1 MSIARQNERGGAIA
15 ALFVRRPVLAVVV
28 NALIIVAGMAA
39 FFGIEVRELPI
50 VERPT
55 ISISTSFP
63 GAAAET
69 VDREITSTI
78 EGVVARVQGVASIS
92 SDSNYGRSR
101 VTLTFNDGVNLDN
114 ATSDIRDALSRVTNR
129 LPDGVEAPT
138 IVKADSNAQAIM
150 QLAVTSDTMS
160 RDELTAL
167 VENLISERLAAVEGV
182 ADVQINGTQQKLFQI
197 DVDQIKLAS
206 LGLTV
211 ADVRNALSTIAFDSP
226 AGSLNGT
233 NQNIA
238 IRAVA
243 EVNTPEEFEN
253 ITIRDRIR
261 IGDVA
266 TVVFAPVG
274 ANSGLRSDGKSGIGL
289 SIVPQAQSN
298 AVAISE
304 GINRAVEQLQN
315 GSLPEGVE
323 LRVSSDESVFIS
335 GAIHEVERSLIIA
348 VVGVIAII
356 FLFLL
361 DWRATIIPAVTMPV
375 ALIGTVAGIYLM
387 GFSLNILTLLALVIA
402 TGLVVDDAIVVLEN
416 ITRRRAMG
424 LGPRAAAV
432 LGTQEV
438 FFAVIATTLTLAA
451 VFIPISFLPGQTGLL
466 FREFGY
472 TLAISVGLSAVVAL
486 SLAPMLASRFLKPHA
501 ERPPNVIERFGGV
514 LQRIYKAVLHFS
526 LDNPLVIVIITLL
539 VAGAAYVIFTSGMLR
554 QELTPPEDRSIISIS
569 VNAPNTVSLDF
580 TRTQMQRIEDLVRP
594 YRESGEVTNI
604 FSVSGFGSNTNSGFI
619 GLTLAPWEERERT
632 QQQIATE
639 IQALLVQV
647 PGVRANI
654 RQGNSLGIRGGGSGL
669 QFAVVG
675 DSYETLST
683 AANAIKEELEKDE
696 KWGRVSVNYET
707 TQPQMTLT
715 IDRDKAAAL
724 GIDINGLGSTMQAMI
739 DGSDVGTVFINDASY
754 SVRMLSTA
762 NPVNDPSDLEA
773 IFIKTSDGR
782 YVPMATIATLTEAP
796 IAPSLGREGQR
807 RAVNVTAQL
816 TDGFALGDAYNEAIA
831 IAQPFLPDGAAIIPL
846 AEAKTIGE
854 SNYGLAITFGFALLV
869 ILLVLAAQF
878 ESVWS
883 ALIVMA
889 TVPFGLACAVFA
901 MLATGVTLNVY
912 SQIGLILVV
921 GIMAKNG
928 ILIVEFANQLR
939 DRGLSVREAVE
950 TAANIRLRPVVMT
963 MIATVLG
970 GVPLIVAGGAGA
982 EARAALGWIMVGG
995 LSFAAVST
1003 LFLTP
1008 VAYLLLARFSKPKS
1022 EEEARLQREL
1032 AAADTMPNVEEGPAG
1047 PKVVPAE

>member
-1 MSIARQNERGGAIA
+1 MSIASQNERGGAIA
-15 ALFVRRPVLAVVV
+15 SLFVRRPVLAVVV
-28 NALIIVAGMAA
+28 NALIIVAGLAA
-39 FFGIEVRELPI
+39 FFGIEVRELPV

-55 ISISTSFP
+55 ISVSTSFS
-63 GAAAET
+63 GASAET

-114 ATSDIRDALSRVTNR
+114 ATSDIRDALSRIVNR
-129 LPDGVEAPT
+129 LPDGAEAPV
-138 IVKADSNAQAIM
+138 IIKADSNAQAIM
-150 QLAVTSDTMS
+150 QLAVTSDTLS

-167 VENLISERLAAVEGV
+167 VEGVIAERLTAVEGV
-182 ADVQINGTQQKLFQI
+182 ADVQINGTQQKVFQV
-197 DVDQIKLAS
+197 DVDQVKLAS

-211 ADVRNALSTIAFDSP
+211 ADVRNALSTIGFDSP
-226 AGSLNGT
+226 AGSLNAT

-238 IRAVA
+238 VRAIA
-243 EVNTPEEFEN
+243 EVTTPEDFEN
-253 ITIRDRIR
+253 ITIRDKIR

-266 TVVFAPVG
+266 TVVFGPVS
-274 ANSGLRSDGKSGIGL
+274 ANSGLRSDGKSGVGL

-304 GINRAVEQLQN
+304 GVRRAVDQLQ
-315 GSLPEGVE
+315 GSLPAGVD
-323 LRVSSDESVFIS
+323 LIVSSDDSVFIS
-335 GAIHEVERSLIIA
+335 GAIHEVERSLLIA
-348 VVGVIAII
+348 VFGVLAII

-375 ALIGTVAGIYLM
+375 ALIGTIAGIYVF

-416 ITRRRAMG
+416 ITRRRSMG

-466 FREFGY
+466 FREFGF
-472 TLAISVGLSAVVAL
+472 TLAIAVLLSSVVAL
-486 SLAPMLASRFLKPHA
+486 SLAPMLASRLLKPHVD
-501 ERPPNVIERFGGV
+501 RPPNPIERVGGL
-514 LQRIYKAVLHFS
+514 LQATYRRLLHWS
-526 LDNPLVIVIITLL
+526 LDNAFVVVLMAVL
-539 VAGAAYVIFTSGMLR
+539 VAGAAYFVFGTLR
-554 QELTPPEDRSIISIS
+554 QELTPPEDRSIIAIS
-569 VNAPNTVSLDF
+569 VSAPDTVSLDF

-594 YRESGEVTNI
+594 YRESGEVTRV
-604 FSVSGFGSNTNSGFI
+604 FSVSGFGSNTSRGFI
-619 GLTLAPWEERERT
+619 GLTLAPWEERTRS
-632 QQQIATE
+632 QQEIAAE
-639 IQALLVQV
+639 INQLLVQV
-647 PGVRANI
+647 PGVRAGI
-654 RQGNSLGIRGGGSGL
+654 RQGNSLNIRGGGSGL

-675 DSYETLST
+675 ENYQTLAA
-683 AANAIKEELEKDE
+683 AANAIKAELEKDD
-696 KWGRVSVNYET
+696 KWGRVSTNYET

-715 IDRDKAAAL
+715 VDREKAATL

-739 DGSDVGTVFINDASY
+739 DGSDVGSVFINDQSY
-754 SVRMLSTA
+754 PVRMLSTA
-762 NPVNDPSDLEA
+762 NPVNDPGDLES
-773 IFIKTSDGR
+773 IFVKTADGR
-782 YVPMATIATLTEAP
+782 YVPMSTIASLTEAP

-816 TDGFALGDAYNEAIA
+816 TDGFAIGDAYNEAVEIA
-831 IAQPFLPDGAAIIPL
+831 RPFLPEGAAIVPL
-846 AEAKTIGE
+846 AEARTIGE
-854 SNYGLAITFGFALLV
+854 SNYGLAITFGFALVV

-883 ALIVMA
+883 AVIVMA

-901 MLATGVTLNVY
+901 MLVTGVTMNVY

-928 ILIVEFANQLR
+928 ILVVEFANQLR
-939 DRGLSVREAVE
+939 DRGLSVREAIE
-950 TAANIRLRPVVMT
+950 SASNIRLRPVVMT

-970 GVPLIVAGGAGA
+970 GMPLILAGGAGA

-1008 VAYLLLARFSKPKS
+1008 VAYLLLARFSKPKVA
-1022 EEEARLQREL
+1022 EEERLNREL
-1032 AAADTMPNVEEGPAG
+1032 EAAQKLDQPLEGPTG
-1047 PKVVPAE
+1047 PSGVPAE

>member
-1 MSIARQNERGGAIA
+1 MSIAGQNERGGQIA
-15 ALFVRRPVLAVVV
+15 GLFVRRPVLAVVV
-28 NALIIVAGMAA
+28 NALIIVAGLAA
-39 FFGIEVRELPI
+39 FFGVEVRELPS

-78 EGVVARVQGVASIS
+78 EGAVARVQGVASIS

-101 VTLTFNDGVNLDN
+101 VTLTFTDGTNLDN
-114 ATSDIRDALSRVTNR
+114 ATSDIRDALSRINNR
-129 LPDGVEAPT
+129 LPDGADTPV

-160 RDELTAL
+160 RDELSAL
-167 VENLISERLAAVEGV
+167 VEDLIAERLASVQGV
-182 ADVQINGTQQKLFQI
+182 ADVQINGVQQRIFEV
-197 DVDQIKLAS
+197 DVDQVKLAS

-226 AGSLNGT
+226 AGSLNAA

-238 IRAVA
+238 IRATA
-243 EVNTPEEFEN
+243 EVNTPAQFEA
-253 ITIRDRIR
+253 ITIRDKIR
-261 IGDVA
+261 LGDVG
-266 TVVFAPVG
+266 TVVFSPG
-274 ANSGLRSDGKSGIGL
+274 ASTGGLRSDGKSGIGL
-289 SIVPQAQSN
+289 GIVPQAQSN
-298 AVAISE
+298 AVAISQ
-304 GINRAVEQLQN
+304 GIRNAVEDLR
-315 GSLPEGVE
+315 GSLPAGVN
-323 LRVSSDESVFIS
+323 LKISSDESVFIS
-335 GAIHEVERSLIIA
+335 GAIHEVERSLLIA
-348 VVGVIAII
+348 VVSVIAII

-361 DWRATIIPAVTMPV
+361 DWRATIIPAITMPV
-375 ALIGTVAGIYLM
+375 ALIGTMAGIYLL

-416 ITRRRAMG
+416 ITRRRGMG

-438 FFAVIATTLTLAA
+438 FFAVVATTATLGA
-451 VFIPISFLPGQTGLL
+451 VFVPISFLPGQTGLL
-466 FREFGY
+466 FREFGW
-472 TLAISVGLSAVVAL
+472 TLAIAVGLSCVVAL
-486 SLAPMLASRFLKPHA
+486 SLAPMLASRLLRPHA
-501 ERPPNVIERFGGV
+501 ARPPNLLERFGGL
-514 LQRIYKAVLHFS
+514 LQGTYRQLLHIG
-526 LDNPLVIVIITLL
+526 LDNPIVLVVIAVL
-539 VAGAAYVIFTSGMLR
+539 AAAAAYAIFTSGAIR

-580 TRTQMQRIEDLVRP
+580 TRTQMQKIEDLVTPLKSR
-594 YRESGEVTNI
+594 GEVTSI
-604 FSVSGFGSNTNSGFI
+604 FSVSGFGSNTNSGLI
-619 GLTLAPWEERERT
+619 GLTLAPWEERTRT
-632 QQQIATE
+632 QQEIAAE
-639 IQALLVQV
+639 IQQELVKV

-675 DSYETLST
+675 DNYETLSN
-683 AANAIKEELEKDE
+683 AADAIKEELEKDE

-715 IDRDKAAAL
+715 IDRDRAAAL
-724 GIDINGLGSTMQAMI
+724 GIDIGGLGTTMQAMI
-739 DGSDVGTVFINDASY
+739 DGSDVGTVFINDKSY
-754 SVRMLSTA
+754 AVRMQSTA
-762 NPVNDPSDLEA
+762 SPVNDPGDLES
-773 IFIKTSDGR
+773 IFIKTADGR
-782 YVPMATIATLTEAP
+782 YVPMSTIASLTEAP
-796 IAPSLGREGQR
+796 IAPSLGREEQR
-807 RAVNVTAQL
+807 RAVTVNAQL
-816 TDGFALGDAYNEAIA
+816 SDGFPIGDAYGEAIA
-831 IAQPFLPDGAAIIPL
+831 IAQPFLPEGAAIVPL
-846 AEAKTIGE
+846 AEAKTIGD
-854 SNYGLAITFGFALLV
+854 SNYGLAITFGFALVV

-883 ALIVMA
+883 AIIVMA

-901 MLATGVTLNVY
+901 MLLTGVTLNVY

-939 DRGLSVREAVE
+939 DRGYTVREAIE
-950 TAANIRLRPVVMT
+950 TSSNIRLRPVVMT

-970 GVPLIVAGGAGA
+970 GMPLILAGGAGS

-995 LSFAAVST
+995 LSLSAIAT

-1008 VAYLLLARFSKPKS
+1008 VAYLLLAGFSKPKTH
-1022 EEEARLQREL
+1022 EEERLNREL
-1032 AAADTMPNVEEGPAG
+1032 AAAEAIPSVQAGPAR
-1047 PKVVPAE
+1047 PVPAE